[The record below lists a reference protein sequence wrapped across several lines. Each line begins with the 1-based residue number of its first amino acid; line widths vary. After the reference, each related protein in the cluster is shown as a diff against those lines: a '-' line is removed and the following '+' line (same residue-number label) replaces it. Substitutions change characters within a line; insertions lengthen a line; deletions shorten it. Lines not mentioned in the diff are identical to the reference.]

1 MNVSD
6 EELRRAAKLR
16 VARLFNVNLDTLEAD
31 VAFGEDLK
39 VSFISDFKPNEFDQV
54 DYDIRD
60 VADPQILKE
69 LSSGTLVIRTVGDYC
84 EHMVRC
90 YRTKPEEVIRVL
102 GITEN

>member
-16 VARLFNVNLDTLEAD
+16 VARLFNVNSDTLED
-31 VAFGEDLK
+31 RVVFGEDLK
-39 VSFISDFKPNEFDQV
+39 MSFISDFKPNEFDQV

-102 GITEN
+102 RIME